1 MARKRFEEQ
10 HVNNYTKCLF
20 SVVISNSCPNN
31 EKHEKHEKHRD
42 KITGFPLMQA
52 ISSLRRLLERSR
64 RRAFDTLQPV
74 AVAGHALLDGQ
85 CGRLVTGSA

>member
-20 SVVISNSCPNN
+20 SVVISNSYPNN
-31 EKHEKHEKHRD
+31 EKHRD

-85 CGRLVTGSA
+85 CGRLVIGSA

>member
-31 EKHEKHEKHRD
+31 EKHID

>member
-31 EKHEKHEKHRD
+31 EKHRD
-42 KITGFPLMQA
+42 EITGFPLMQA